1 MITKLFT
8 WISSLLVS
16 GSLLLSQGSP
26 AAAVTNPSPDLPTP
40 AAPPTQPGPA
50 AGRRLLLALAW
61 PFRGDP
67 QVKRGLIEAAALVTG
82 KDVLDVRQAL
92 VDGQS
97 IAGFAAANGK
107 TRDDVLDRYDALVQ
121 KALDQAVANGR
132 LPASLAAS
140 RVAWF
145 QEAGRQMIDQPRLTP
160 AYPGLHQ
167 LHVALITGAVKVG
180 GLERAQ
186 VRSDLQACQ
195 TLDGILSETGHTG
208 QEAVDFTMQRLDAMM
223 DRLVQNGRLSA
234 TLRQSW
240 HDSLQAALEKMV
252 ATPGLHVA
260 GKECS
265 Q

>member
-26 AAAVTNPSPDLPTP
+26 AAAAANPTP
-40 AAPPTQPGPA
+40 APQTPGLTQPQAGPA
-50 AGRRLLLALAW
+50 PNRRWPALAW

-67 QVKRGLIEAAALVTG
+67 LVKRGLVEAAALVTG

-92 VDGQS
+92 IDGQS

-107 TRDDVLDRYDALVQ
+107 SSDDVLNRYEALVQ
-121 KALDQAVANGR
+121 KALDQEVANGR
-132 LPASLAAS
+132 LPASLAES
-140 RVAWF
+140 RAAWF
-145 QEAGRQMIDQPRLTP
+145 QEAGRQMIDQPRLAP

-167 LHVALITGAVKVG
+167 LHVALITAAVKVG

-186 VRSDLQACQ
+186 VRTDLQACQ
-195 TLDGILSETGHTG
+195 TLDEILTRAGHTG
-208 QEAVDFTMQRLDAMM
+208 QEAVDFTMQRLDVMM

-234 TLRQSW
+234 ALRQSW
-240 HDSLQAALEKMV
+240 HDSLQAALEQMIT
-252 ATPGLHVA
+252 TPGLHVA

-265 Q
+265 H